1 MKQRAIKRCIKRTQ
15 KQLRRGT
22 FKGRLAVLQPS
33 MTGAVFAFEDV
44 YSILRPNGNDCQWGF
59 RAGFKFKSGHSHWYM
74 QGYLTAVA
82 VSYV

>member
-22 FKGRLAVLQPS
+22 FKGRIAVLQPS
-33 MTGAVFAFEDV
+33 MTGAVFAFEGLE
-44 YSILRPNGNDCQWGF
+44 SILRANGRDCQWAF
-59 RAGFKFKSGHSHWYM
+59 RNDWKFTSGHSHWYDSVRP
-74 QGYLTAVA
+74 TAVA

>member
-15 KQLRRGT
+15 KQVRRGA
-22 FKGRLAVLQPS
+22 FKGRLAVVQPC
-33 MTGAVFAFEDV
+33 MTGAVFVFEDV
-44 YSILRPNGNDCQWGF
+44 YSVLRPNGSDCQWGF
-59 RAGFKFKSGHSHWYM
+59 RAGFTFKSGHSHWYD

>member
-1 MKQRAIKRCIKRTQ
+1 MKQRVIKRCIKRAQ

-22 FKGRLAVLQPS
+22 FNGRLAVVQPS
-33 MTGAVFAFEDV
+33 MTGAVFAFEGG
-44 YSILRPNGNDCQWGF
+44 YSVVRPNGSDCQWGF
-59 RAGFKFKSGHSHWYM
+59 RAGFKFKSGHSHWYD